1 MLFLRHLFF
10 LFVFLGQ
17 AQTPYPQDY
26 FSSPIK
32 QPLFLSGTFAELRS
46 NHFHSGIDIKTNG
59 KEGIDVYAA
68 AAGYVSRIKVSRY
81 GYGKAL
87 YITHPNGYTT
97 VYAHLKK
104 FAPKIET
111 YVKSQ
116 QYKNEQFEIQ
126 LFPHKAEL
134 LIKSD
139 EIVALSG
146 NTGGSSG
153 PHLHFEIRDKQE
165 CPINPMLFGI
175 DVKDSTK
182 PSLYGLFAY
191 PLGTNSHID
200 GQTSRKKI
208 RLIKGSNGVYKT
220 EPLKAFGNIGFGIIS
235 NDRQDN
241 TSNKNG
247 VAMIQ
252 SYFNGQKA
260 LEIDFK
266 RFSFEESKHIN
277 RFIDYTYFR
286 NHKQRIQKLFIEENN
301 PLSLFTFN
309 KNKGQINIEEST
321 NTVFAID
328 ILDFKGNKTQ
338 LKIPILGQFLD
349 LPSKPETISNL
360 RRIYAAKS
368 TTLRSNSVWI
378 DIAANTFYED
388 LSLDFKVRNDTLVLK
403 PKAIPLQKSISI
415 NFNVEKYDE
424 NDLGQLY
431 IASVSDYGKLYY
443 TPTKRKGDTLTAR
456 SKYLG
461 TFTLSSDTIGP
472 IIKAQNFKNGSW
484 LSKKGFL
491 KVKILDV
498 NSGVK
503 NYRATINGNW
513 ILMEYDPK
521 TNSITHD
528 FSDGIVNTTENNLKV
543 IVTDNVG
550 NSSKFEATFYR
561 KN

>member
-1 MLFLRHLFF
+1 MLLVRHLFF
-10 LFVFLGQ
+10 LIAFLSQ

-26 FSSPIK
+26 FSSPLK
-32 QPLFLSGTFAELRS
+32 QPLLLSGTFAELRS

-59 KEGIDVYAA
+59 KEGLDVYAA
-68 AAGYVSRIKVSRY
+68 AAGYVSRIKVSPY

-126 LFPHKAEL
+126 LFPKKGEL

-165 CPINPMLFGI
+165 RPINPMLFGI
-175 DVKDSTK
+175 DVIDSTK

-191 PLGTNSHID
+191 PLGTNSHVD

-309 KNKGQINIEEST
+309 ENKGQINIEEST

-328 ILDFKGNKTQ
+328 IFDFNGNKTQ
-338 LKIPILGQFLD
+338 LKIPILGQFVD
-349 LPSKPETISNL
+349 LPSKTETISDL
-360 RRIYAAKS
+360 RIIRAAKS

-424 NDLGQLY
+424 NELGQLY

-461 TFTLSSDTIGP
+461 TYTLSSDTNGP

-484 LSKKGFL
+484 LSKKAFL

-498 NSGVK
+498 TSGVK

-528 FSDGIVNTTENNLKV
+528 FSDGIVNSTENNLKV

-550 NSSKFEATFYR
+550 NSSKFETTFYR